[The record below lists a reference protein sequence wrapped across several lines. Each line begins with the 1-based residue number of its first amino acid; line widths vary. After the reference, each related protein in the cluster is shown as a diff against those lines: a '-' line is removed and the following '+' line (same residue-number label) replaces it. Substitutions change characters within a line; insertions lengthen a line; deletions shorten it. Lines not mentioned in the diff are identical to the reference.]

1 VTDALAS
8 GYQGPPELTLPRALI
23 EWTLDPWAL
32 GFVLLLAGLY
42 LLGMRRVRRSGTAWP
57 AGRAV
62 AFCGLGLGFYVIAT
76 MWWVGVY
83 QPILFWV
90 RAVQTILM
98 LLAIPMFFA
107 LGRPLTLLIASLPQ
121 AGPRLEAA
129 IRSQAAKVLTFPA
142 ITTAVL
148 VIVPFVVYFTPW
160 YEAGFHSVA
169 VRELT
174 YLALMAP
181 GFVFFWTL
189 LRVDPVPKAYPYL
202 VGLWVTGVEVVGD
215 AVLGLAVIAYQG
227 LIAGGYYHALGRP
240 WGPSLATDQVL
251 GGGTLWILGDIV
263 GLPFLAAQLIQMIR
277 EDESDAVAIDAEL
290 DARDAARAAAL
301 GGGGGEAGG
310 PGVATE
316 SGPAGGAGVAGRAGG
331 AGGRTAAAEPAGGAP
346 GDVPGNRPWWE
357 SDPRFVGR
365 FHSVDDGGGGE

>member
-1 VTDALAS
+1 MGIPVVAAYQGP
-8 GYQGPPELTLPRALI
+8 GYQGPPELTLQRAFT

-42 LLGMRRVRRSGTAWP
+42 LFGARRARRSGTAWP
-57 AGRAV
+57 AGRTV
-62 AFCGLGLGFYVIAT
+62 AFCGLGLGFFVIAT
-76 MWWVGVY
+76 MSWVGVY
-83 QPILFWV
+83 QPVLFWV

-98 LLAIPMFFA
+98 LLAIPLFVA
-107 LGRPLTLLIASLPQ
+107 LGRPLTLLIASLPK
-121 AGPRLEAA
+121 AGPRIEAG
-129 IRSQAAKVLTFPA
+129 IRSRAAKVLTFPA
-142 ITTAVL
+142 ITTMVL
-148 VIVPFVVYFTPW
+148 VIVPFLVYFTSW

-174 YLALMAP
+174 YLALMVP

-189 LRVDPVPKAYPYL
+189 LRVDPVPRAYPYL
-202 VGLWVTGVEVVGD
+202 VTLWVTGVEVVRD

-227 LIAGGYYHALGRP
+227 LIAGAYYHALARP

-277 EDESDAVAIDAEL
+277 EDEADAAVIDAEL
-290 DARDAARAAAL
+290 DAR
-301 GGGGGEAGG
+301 EA
-310 PGVATE
+310 
-316 SGPAGGAGVAGRAGG
+316 AGGAEADAS
-331 AGGRTAAAEPAGGAP
+331 A
-346 GDVPGNRPWWE
+346 DRPWWE

-365 FHSVDDGGGGE
+365 

>member
-1 VTDALAS
+1 VTVALAS
-8 GYQGPPELTLPRALI
+8 GYQGPPELTLQRAFT

-42 LLGMRRVRRSGTAWP
+42 LFGARRARRSGTAWST
-57 AGRAV
+57 GRIV
-62 AFCGLGLGFYVIAT
+62 SFCGLGLGFWVIAT
-76 MWWVGVY
+76 MSWVGVY
-83 QPILFWV
+83 QPVLFWV

-98 LLAIPMFFA
+98 LLAIPLFFA
-107 LGRPLTLLIASLPQ
+107 MGKPLTLAIASLPR
-121 AGPRLEAA
+121 AGPRIEAA
-129 IRSQAAKVLTFPA
+129 IRSQTAKVMTFPA
-142 ITTAVL
+142 VTTLVL
-148 VIVPFVVYFTPW
+148 VIVPFLVYFTPW

-202 VGLWVTGVEVVGD
+202 VALWVTGVEVVGD

-227 LIAGGYYHALGRP
+227 LIAGAYYHALARP
-240 WGPSLATDQVL
+240 WGPSLTTDQVL

-277 EDESDAVAIDAEL
+277 EDESEAAVIDAEL
-290 DARDAARAAAL
+290 DAREDQA
-301 GGGGGEAGG
+301 
-310 PGVATE
+310 
-316 SGPAGGAGVAGRAGG
+316 PAGA
-331 AGGRTAAAEPAGGAP
+331 PA
-346 GDVPGNRPWWE
+346 DQPWWE

-365 FHSVDDGGGGE
+365 FQAVDDGSEQPGSVSPQ

>member
-1 VTDALAS
+1 MNVALAS
-8 GYQGPPELTLPRALI
+8 GYQGPPELTLQRAFT

-42 LLGMRRVRRSGTAWP
+42 LLGARRARRSGTAWP
-57 AGRAV
+57 AGRSI
-62 AFCGLGLGFYVIAT
+62 AFCGLGLGFWVIAT
-76 MWWVGVY
+76 MSWVGVY

-98 LLAIPMFFA
+98 LLAIPLFFA
-107 LGRPLTLLIASLPQ
+107 LSKPLTLLIASLPK
-121 AGPRLEAA
+121 AGPRIEAG
-129 IRSQAAKVLTFPA
+129 IRSRAAKVMTFPA
-142 ITTAVL
+142 VTTGVL
-148 VIVPFVVYFTPW
+148 VIVPFLVYFTPW

-174 YLALMAP
+174 YLALMVP

-202 VGLWVTGVEVVGD
+202 VALWVTGVEVVGD

-227 LIAGGYYHALGRP
+227 LIAGAYYHALARP

-251 GGGTLWILGDIV
+251 GGGALWILGDIV
-263 GLPFLAAQLIQMIR
+263 GLPFLAVQLIQMIR
-277 EDESDAVAIDAEL
+277 EDESDAAVIDAEL
-290 DARDAARAAAL
+290 DAR
-301 GGGGGEAGG
+301 EA
-310 PGVATE
+310 
-316 SGPAGGAGVAGRAGG
+316 AGGAEADAS
-331 AGGRTAAAEPAGGAP
+331 A
-346 GDVPGNRPWWE
+346 DRPWWE

-365 FHSVDDGGGGE
+365 FQAVDDGGE